1 MTNYEAAKADLLQY
15 TASKASIQKRM
26 LDAGIDPDG
35 TYSVASKRDI
45 AKVVIDIL
53 RGLLSLSSESEGGF
67 SQSYN
72 RKGLE
77 DYIKSYA
84 NENDLAEL
92 VSDLS
97 DNYNVSDKSSIW

>member
-26 LDAGIDPDG
+26 FDAGMDPG
-35 TYSVASKRDI
+35 EKYSIANKQSV
-45 AKVVIDIL
+45 AKVVIGIL

-97 DNYNVSDKSSIW
+97 DNYNISDKSSIW